1 MKLQYIF
8 SVMLIVALASCS
20 EDDMLTSE
28 NLKSADSQLESIATK
43 TTANQ
48 YVTNSIL
55 DNPVIVWQAEAQP
68 IPSWPAI
75 FYSPHQDDETLGM
88 GASIAEHV
96 RAGRAVYVVLLS
108 NGANSGMLSYIQ
120 QNYNPNAT
128 MQDVINA
135 RNNEFIAACIAL
147 GVHRVYIANVGAG
160 YDESADFSV
169 LKNEFKSVMNYFDN
183 LYPSA
188 SHKTVS
194 GNCDSY
200 NPNCDKMPTHQA
212 ATTAI
217 HELYSS
223 GVISDIRLYRVYI
236 YYWNYG
242 TCDRSPS
249 WLKPVSTKDKTTR
262 INAINEY
269 KYVNASIQRYGLGY
283 WYSVQTLF
291 DNSLNSNYEYVDFID
306 NDY

>member
-1 MKLQYIF
+1 
-8 SVMLIVALASCS
+8 
-20 EDDMLTSE
+20 
-28 NLKSADSQLESIATK
+28 
-43 TTANQ
+43 
-48 YVTNSIL
+48 
-55 DNPVIVWQAEAQP
+55 
-68 IPSWPAI
+68 
-75 FYSPHQDDETLGM
+75 
-88 GASIAEHV
+88 
-96 RAGRAVYVVLLS
+96 
-108 NGANSGMLSYIQ
+108 
-120 QNYNPNAT
+120 
-128 MQDVINA
+128 
-135 RNNEFIAACIAL
+135 
-147 GVHRVYIANVGAG
+147 
-160 YDESADFSV
+160 
-169 LKNEFKSVMNYFDN
+169 MNYFKN
-183 LYPSA
+183 QYPNA

-217 HELYSS
+217 HELYNS
-223 GVISDIRLYRVYI
+223 GIISDIRLYRVYI

-249 WLKPVSTKDKTTR
+249 WLKPVSANDKTTR

-291 DNSLNSNYEYVDFID
+291 DNSINSDYEYVDFIE